1 MAILSPTTHTLV
13 FLRIMSLLNRLFA
26 ALLLVI
32 MTTFSAYAKP
42 MDYYLPEGGTYA
54 ENITTPEQF
63 IGYQVGE
70 FHVRHDQLVNY
81 MRHLA
86 QSSDRTHLIE
96 MGTSW
101 EKRPQVLLV
110 ISAPENI
117 ATLKGLLAEG
127 KEFRESQQ
135 DKLAVWM
142 GYSIHG
148 NEPSGTN
155 ASLLS
160 SYHFTALQGAEHEA
174 VLQDTYI
181 ILEPSL
187 NPDGYGRFSTWANN
201 NRSLNLVADPMDRE
215 HLEDWPGGRTNHYR
229 FDLNRDWLLATQN
242 ESKNRLKWFQYFHA
256 NVFGDFHEM
265 GTNATYFF
273 QPGVPSRNN
282 PLTPEEN
289 FAITADIA
297 TYHAKALDD
306 IGSLYYNKQS
316 FDDFYYGK
324 GSTYPDVQGSIG
336 ILFEQAS
343 ARGHLQNS
351 VNGPLHF
358 PFAVRNQFVT
368 SLSTLAGAYANKDR
382 LIDYRKQFFSDAQE
396 EAKSDRN
403 RGLVIS
409 ANGDKGRLMALV
421 DTLLRH
427 RIEVFELVGSAKIAG
442 KTVTDGVVIPYQQR
456 QYRLIKAMFETRT
469 KFRDNTFYDVS
480 TWNFG
485 HAYNLPYEAV
495 ERRRWKGLAG
505 AEITSADLPAGSV
518 SGQSSVGYVLDWSQL
533 QTPAAAQ
540 DLMQSGMKLRLARKS
555 FELPTDN
562 GTTRFPAGSVVL
574 PVGIQGMSAE
584 DVYTQLSAMASAH
597 NIQVTAVTS
606 GLANSGI
613 DLGSPDMVPLK
624 AAKAVMLIGSGISS
638 YDSGHL
644 WYFADNHLQMELS
657 QVDKRFFSRL
667 NLDNYTHLILVSGN
681 YSSLSEKDVEKLR
694 RWINGGGV
702 VIGIKSAND
711 WLAKQ
716 KLLTTEVSRTSS
728 ELNDSEK
735 RAYSDMAEDNAQR
748 HIGGSIFSVDVDTS
762 HPLAFGLNSETLSA
776 FKNHRHIIEISEK
789 PYHNVMTYGAKPLV
803 SGYISEGN
811 LANIANSAYL
821 SAERMGRGS
830 VIAIADNPVFR
841 GYWLGTSRVLSNS
854 LFFGTA
860 FSRPNQ

>member
-1 MAILSPTTHTLV
+1 MP
-13 FLRIMSLLNRLFA
+13 FFNRLIA
-26 ALLLVI
+26 ALVLAHTALFVSE
-32 MTTFSAYAKP
+32 TAHAQP
-42 MDYYLPEGGTYA
+42 MDYYLPEGGNYA

-81 MRHLA
+81 MRYLA
-86 QSSDRTHLIE
+86 ENSDRTHLIE

-127 KEFRESQQ
+127 KEFRDSQQ

-148 NEPSGTN
+148 NEPSGSN

-160 SYHFTALQGAEHEA
+160 AYHFTALQDPAHDA
-174 VLQDTYI
+174 MLNDSYLI
-181 ILEPSL
+181 IEPSL

-215 HLEDWPGGRTNHYR
+215 HLEDWPRGRTNHYR

-282 PLTPEEN
+282 PLTPAEN
-289 FAITADIA
+289 FAITANIA
-297 TYHAKALDD
+297 TYHAKALDAV
-306 IGSLYYNKQS
+306 GSLYYNKQS
-316 FDDFYYGK
+316 FDDYYYGK
-324 GSTYPDVQGSIG
+324 GSTFPDIQGSVG

-343 ARGHLQNS
+343 SRGHLQNS
-351 VNGPLHF
+351 VNGPLSF
-358 PFAVRNQFVT
+358 PYTVRNQFLT
-368 SLSTLAGAYANKDR
+368 SLSTVEGAFANKDR
-382 LIDYRKQFFSDAQE
+382 LIDYRERFFSNAQN
-396 EAKSDRN
+396 EANSDRN
-403 RGLVIS
+403 RGIVIS

-427 RIEVFELVGSAKIAG
+427 RIKVYDLAGSAKIDG
-442 KTVTDGVVIPYQQR
+442 KTVTDGVVIPFQQR

-469 KFRDNTFYDVS
+469 QFNDSTFYDVS

-495 ERRRWKGLAG
+495 ERRRWKGLMG
-505 AEITSADLPAGSV
+505 DEITSSALPSGGV
-518 SGQSSVGYVLDWSQL
+518 SEQSTIGYVLDWSQL

-540 DLMQSGMKLRLARKS
+540 DLMQVGMKLRMARKP
-555 FELPTDN
+555 FELATAN
-562 GTTRFPAGSVVL
+562 GNERFPAGSVVL
-574 PVGIQGMSAE
+574 PVGIQTASE
-584 DVYTQLSAMASAH
+584 DEVYQQLSAIASEH
-597 NIQVTAVTS
+597 NIQVTAVTT

-613 DLGSPDMVPLK
+613 DLGSPDMIPLK
-624 AAKAVMLIGSGISS
+624 PVKAVMLVGDGVSS

-644 WYFADNHLQMELS
+644 WFFADNHLKLELS
-657 QVDKRFFSRL
+657 QVDKRNFSRL
-667 NLDNYTHLILVSGN
+667 NLNNYTHLLLVNGN
-681 YSSLSEKDVEKLR
+681 YSTLTDKDVDKLR
-694 RWINGGGV
+694 RWVNGGGV
-702 VIGIKSAND
+702 VVGMKSAND
-711 WLAKQ
+711 WLAKE
-716 KLLTTEVSRTSS
+716 KLLTTEVTRTSS
-728 ELNDSEK
+728 ELNDRVTRTYANMS
-735 RAYSDMAEDNAQR
+735 EDNAQR

-762 HPLAFGLNSETLSA
+762 HPLAFGLNADSVSA
-776 FKNHRHIIEISEK
+776 FRNHRHIIETSEK
-789 PYHNVMTYGAKPLV
+789 PYHNVMTYKAKPLV

-811 LANIANSAYL
+811 LENVANSVFL